1 MNLLQVKDLSIS
13 FLQEGNR
20 IDAVRHVNFEI
31 LKGETIGLVGE
42 SGSGKTVTAMS
53 IMKLLSPNAQY
64 LSGQILWQ
72 GEDKDFMLMSEP
84 EIRPYR
90 GAEVSI
96 IFQEPMSALN
106 PVLTCGYQLGE
117 ALLAHNKCNK
127 REIQSI
133 AESWFSKVGLQ
144 DPTRIFRSYPHQLSG
159 GQLQRVLIAIAL
171 CCHPKLVIADE
182 PTTALD
188 VSIQKLILDLL
199 KKLKDEMDLTLLFI
213 SHDLGVVKSICDR
226 VIVMQNGK
234 IVEQNS
240 SVQIFSNPQQPYTQG
255 LINCRPP
262 LKLKLKRLPTVQDF
276 LDGKTKEFWFDQTKL
291 IHSVDQDRH
300 MDELHNQVPLLT
312 VDQLSTRFV
321 KSRTWLGKPKTWF
334 EAVKKAQ
341 FEIYP
346 GEVLGLV
353 GESGSGKSSLGK
365 SILGLLETYEGSVT
379 YKEKNL
385 LTLSPSDWRPLR
397 KDLQII
403 FQDPYSALNPRKKIG
418 SAIIE
423 PMQVHQIHNNSKTR
437 KEKAIE
443 ILEIVGLK
451 ADHYERYP
459 HQFSGGQKQRI
470 CIARALTLSPKF
482 IVCDESVSALDVS
495 IQAQILNLFQDLKER
510 FKLSYLFISHD
521 FSVVNFMADRI
532 LVMKDGLI
540 IEEGKSYEVINQP
553 KTEYTQKLI
562 EAIPK

>member
-1 MNLLQVKDLSIS
+1 MNLLQIKDLSIS

-20 IDAVRHVNFEI
+20 IDAVRHINFEI

-117 ALLAHNKCNK
+117 ALLAHNKCK
-127 REIQSI
+127 KGEIQSI

-144 DPTRIFRSYPHQLSG
+144 DPTRIYHSYPHQLSG

-199 KKLKDEMDLTLLFI
+199 KKLKDELNLTLLFI

-240 SVQIFSNPQQPYTQG
+240 SAQIFSNPQQPYTQG

-262 LKLKLKRLPTVQDF
+262 LNLKLKRLPTVQDF
-276 LDGKTKEFWFDQTKL
+276 LDGKTKEFWYDQTKL

-300 MDELHNQVPLLT
+300 TVELHTQAPLLT

-365 SILGLLETYEGSVT
+365 SILGLLEPHEGSVT

-423 PMQVHQIHNNSKTR
+423 PMQVHKIHNNSKTR

-540 IEEGKSYEVINQP
+540 IEEGKSYEVINKP
-553 KTEYTQKLI
+553 KTTYTQKLI

>member
-64 LSGQILWQ
+64 LSGQILWK
-72 GEDKDFMLMSEP
+72 GEAKDFMLMSEP

-127 REIQSI
+127 GDIQSI
-133 AESWFSKVGLQ
+133 AESWFTKVGLQ

-240 SVQIFSNPQQPYTQG
+240 SAQIFSNPQQPYTQG

-312 VDQLSTRFV
+312 IDQLSTRFV

-365 SILGLLETYEGSVT
+365 SILGLLETHEGSVT

-553 KTEYTQKLI
+553 KTAYTQKLI

>member
-64 LSGQILWQ
+64 LSGQILWL
-72 GEDKDFMLMSEP
+72 GEAKDFMLMSEP

-117 ALLAHNKCNK
+117 ALLAHNKWNK
-127 REIQSI
+127 GEIQSI
-133 AESWFSKVGLQ
+133 AESWFTKVGLQ

-240 SVQIFSNPQQPYTQG
+240 SAQIFSNPQQPYTQG

-365 SILGLLETYEGSVT
+365 SILGLLETHEGSVT

-553 KTEYTQKLI
+553 KTAYTQKLI

>member
-72 GEDKDFMLMSEP
+72 GEDKDFLLMSEP

-117 ALLAHNKCNK
+117 ALLAHNKCK
-127 REIQSI
+127 KGEIQSI

-144 DPTRIFRSYPHQLSG
+144 DPTRIYHSYPHQLSG

-199 KKLKDEMDLTLLFI
+199 KKLKDELNLTLLFI

-240 SVQIFSNPQQPYTQG
+240 SAQIFSNPQQPYTQG

-262 LKLKLKRLPTVQDF
+262 LNLKLKRLPTVQDF
-276 LDGKTKEFWFDQTKL
+276 LDGKTKEFWYDQTKL

-300 MDELHNQVPLLT
+300 MVELHTQAPLLT

-365 SILGLLETYEGSVT
+365 SILGLLETHEGSVR

-423 PMQVHQIHNNSKTR
+423 PMQVHKIYNNSKTR

-540 IEEGKSYEVINQP
+540 IEEGKSYEVINKP
-553 KTEYTQKLI
+553 KTTYTQKLI

>member
-72 GEDKDFMLMSEP
+72 GEAKDFMLMSEP

-127 REIQSI
+127 GDIQSI
-133 AESWFSKVGLQ
+133 AESWFTKVGLQ

-240 SVQIFSNPQQPYTQG
+240 SAQIFSNPQQPYTQG

-365 SILGLLETYEGSVT
+365 SILGLLETHEGSVT

-553 KTEYTQKLI
+553 KTAYTQKLI

>member
-1 MNLLQVKDLSIS
+1 MNILQVKDLSIS

-553 KTEYTQKLI
+553 KTAYTQKLI

>member
-234 IVEQNS
+234 IVEQNT

>member
-1 MNLLQVKDLSIS
+1 MV
-13 FLQEGNR
+13 
-20 IDAVRHVNFEI
+20 
-31 LKGETIGLVGE
+31 
-42 SGSGKTVTAMS
+42 
-53 IMKLLSPNAQY
+53 
-64 LSGQILWQ
+64 
-72 GEDKDFMLMSEP
+72 
-84 EIRPYR
+84 
-90 GAEVSI
+90 
-96 IFQEPMSALN
+96 
-106 PVLTCGYQLGE
+106 
-117 ALLAHNKCNK
+117 
-127 REIQSI
+127 
-133 AESWFSKVGLQ
+133 
-144 DPTRIFRSYPHQLSG
+144 
-159 GQLQRVLIAIAL
+159 
-171 CCHPKLVIADE
+171 
-182 PTTALD
+182 
-188 VSIQKLILDLL
+188 
-199 KKLKDEMDLTLLFI
+199 
-213 SHDLGVVKSICDR
+213 
-226 VIVMQNGK
+226 
-234 IVEQNS
+234 
-240 SVQIFSNPQQPYTQG
+240 
-255 LINCRPP
+255 
-262 LKLKLKRLPTVQDF
+262 
-276 LDGKTKEFWFDQTKL
+276 
-291 IHSVDQDRH
+291 
-300 MDELHNQVPLLT
+300 ELHTQAPLLT
-312 VDQLSTRFV
+312 VHQLSTRFV

-365 SILGLLETYEGSVT
+365 SILGLLETHEGSVT
-379 YKEKNL
+379 FKEKNL

-423 PMQVHQIHNNSKTR
+423 PMQVHKIHNNSKTR

-540 IEEGKSYEVINQP
+540 IEEGKSYEVINKP
-553 KTEYTQKLI
+553 KTTYTQKLI

>member
-117 ALLAHNKCNK
+117 ALLAHNKCK
-127 REIQSI
+127 KGEIQSI

-144 DPTRIFRSYPHQLSG
+144 DPTRVYHSYPHQLSG

-199 KKLKDEMDLTLLFI
+199 KKLKDELNLTLLFI

-240 SVQIFSNPQQPYTQG
+240 SAQIFSNPQQPYTQG

-262 LKLKLKRLPTVQDF
+262 LNLKLKRLPTVQDF
-276 LDGKTKEFWFDQTKL
+276 LDGKTKEFWYDQTKL

-300 MDELHNQVPLLT
+300 MVELHTQAPLLT

-365 SILGLLETYEGSVT
+365 SILGLLEPHEGSVT

-423 PMQVHQIHNNSKTR
+423 PMQVHKIHNNSKTR

-540 IEEGKSYEVINQP
+540 IEEGKSYEVINKP
-553 KTEYTQKLI
+553 KTTYTQKLI

>member
-31 LKGETIGLVGE
+31 HKGETIGLVGE

-72 GEDKDFMLMSEP
+72 GEAKDFMLMSEP

-127 REIQSI
+127 GDIQSI
-133 AESWFSKVGLQ
+133 AESWFTKVGLQ

-240 SVQIFSNPQQPYTQG
+240 SAQIFSNPQQPYTQG

-312 VDQLSTRFV
+312 IDQLSTRFV

-365 SILGLLETYEGSVT
+365 SILGLLETHEGSVT

-521 FSVVNFMADRI
+521 FSIVNFMADRI

-553 KTEYTQKLI
+553 KTAYTQKLI

>member
-1 MNLLQVKDLSIS
+1 MNLLQIKDLSIS

-20 IDAVRHVNFEI
+20 IDAVRHINFEI

-117 ALLAHNKCNK
+117 ALLAHNKCK
-127 REIQSI
+127 KGEIQSI

-144 DPTRIFRSYPHQLSG
+144 DPTRIYHSYPHQLSG

-199 KKLKDEMDLTLLFI
+199 KKLKDELNLTLLFI

-240 SVQIFSNPQQPYTQG
+240 SAQIFSNPQQPYTQG

-262 LKLKLKRLPTVQDF
+262 LNLKLKRLPTVQDF
-276 LDGKTKEFWFDQTKL
+276 LDGKTKEFWYDQTKL

-300 MDELHNQVPLLT
+300 TVELHTQAPLLT

-365 SILGLLETYEGSVT
+365 SILGLLETHEGSVT

-423 PMQVHQIHNNSKTR
+423 PMQVHKIYNNSKIR

-540 IEEGKSYEVINQP
+540 IEEGKSYEVINKP
-553 KTEYTQKLI
+553 KTTYTQKLI

>member
-72 GEDKDFMLMSEP
+72 GEAKDFMLMSEP

-127 REIQSI
+127 GDIQSI
-133 AESWFSKVGLQ
+133 AESWFTKVGLQ

-240 SVQIFSNPQQPYTQG
+240 SAQIFSNPQQPYTQG

-365 SILGLLETYEGSVT
+365 SILGLLETHEGSVT

-562 EAIPK
+562 AAIPK

>member
-72 GEDKDFMLMSEP
+72 GEDKDFILMSEP

-127 REIQSI
+127 GEIQSI

-144 DPTRIFRSYPHQLSG
+144 DPTRIYHSYPHQLSG

-234 IVEQNS
+234 IVEQNT

-300 MDELHNQVPLLT
+300 MDELHNQVPLLK

>member
-13 FLQEGNR
+13 FLQDGNR
-20 IDAVRHVNFEI
+20 IDAVKHVNFEI
-31 LKGETIGLVGE
+31 FKGETIGLVGE

-72 GEDKDFMLMSEP
+72 GEDKDFMLMSES
-84 EIRPYR
+84 EIRPFR

-117 ALLAHNKCNK
+117 ALLAHSKCK
-127 REIQSI
+127 KGEIQSI

-144 DPTRIFRSYPHQLSG
+144 DPTRIYQSYPHQLSG

-199 KKLKDEMDLTLLFI
+199 KKLKNEMNLTLLFI

-240 SVQIFSNPQQPYTQG
+240 SAQIFSNPQQPYTQG

-262 LKLKLKRLPTVQDF
+262 LNFKLKRLPTVQDF
-276 LDGKTKEFWFDQTKL
+276 LDGKTKEFWYDQTKL

-300 MDELHNQVPLLT
+300 LEDLHNQVPLLK
-312 VDQLSTRFV
+312 VDQLSTRFI

-334 EAVKKAQ
+334 EAVKKAH

-365 SILGLLETYEGSVT
+365 SILGLLETYEGSVK

-385 LTLSPSDWRPLR
+385 LNLSPSDWRPLR

-423 PMQVHQIHNNSKTR
+423 PMQVHQIHNDSKTR

-553 KTEYTQKLI
+553 KTAYTQKLI

>member
-117 ALLAHNKCNK
+117 ALLAHNKCK
-127 REIQSI
+127 KGEIQSI

-144 DPTRIFRSYPHQLSG
+144 DPTRVYHSYPHQLSG

-199 KKLKDEMDLTLLFI
+199 KKLKDELNLTLLFI

-240 SVQIFSNPQQPYTQG
+240 SAQIFSNPQQPYTQG

-262 LKLKLKRLPTVQDF
+262 LNLKLKRLPTVQDF
-276 LDGKTKEFWFDQTKL
+276 LDGKTKEFWYDQTKL

-300 MDELHNQVPLLT
+300 MVELHTQAPLLT

-365 SILGLLETYEGSVT
+365 SILGLLETHEGSVT

-423 PMQVHQIHNNSKTR
+423 PMQVHKIYNNSKTR

-540 IEEGKSYEVINQP
+540 IEEGKSYEVINKP
-553 KTEYTQKLI
+553 KTTYTQKLI

>member
-127 REIQSI
+127 GDIQSI
-133 AESWFSKVGLQ
+133 AESWFTKVGLQ

-159 GQLQRVLIAIAL
+159 GQLQRILIAIAL

-213 SHDLGVVKSICDR
+213 SHDLGLVKSICDR

-240 SVQIFSNPQQPYTQG
+240 SAQIFSNPQQPYTQG

-276 LDGKTKEFWFDQTKL
+276 WMAKLKNFGLTKL
-291 IHSVDQDRH
+291 S
-300 MDELHNQVPLLT
+300 
-312 VDQLSTRFV
+312 
-321 KSRTWLGKPKTWF
+321 
-334 EAVKKAQ
+334 
-341 FEIYP
+341 
-346 GEVLGLV
+346 
-353 GESGSGKSSLGK
+353 
-365 SILGLLETYEGSVT
+365 
-379 YKEKNL
+379 
-385 LTLSPSDWRPLR
+385 
-397 KDLQII
+397 
-403 FQDPYSALNPRKKIG
+403 
-418 SAIIE
+418 
-423 PMQVHQIHNNSKTR
+423 
-437 KEKAIE
+437 
-443 ILEIVGLK
+443 
-451 ADHYERYP
+451 
-459 HQFSGGQKQRI
+459 
-470 CIARALTLSPKF
+470 
-482 IVCDESVSALDVS
+482 
-495 IQAQILNLFQDLKER
+495 
-510 FKLSYLFISHD
+510 
-521 FSVVNFMADRI
+521 
-532 LVMKDGLI
+532 
-540 IEEGKSYEVINQP
+540 
-553 KTEYTQKLI
+553 
-562 EAIPK
+562 

>member
-1 MNLLQVKDLSIS
+1 
-13 FLQEGNR
+13 
-20 IDAVRHVNFEI
+20 
-31 LKGETIGLVGE
+31 
-42 SGSGKTVTAMS
+42 
-53 IMKLLSPNAQY
+53 
-64 LSGQILWQ
+64 
-72 GEDKDFMLMSEP
+72 
-84 EIRPYR
+84 
-90 GAEVSI
+90 

-117 ALLAHNKCNK
+117 ALLAHNKCK
-127 REIQSI
+127 KGEIQSI

-144 DPTRIFRSYPHQLSG
+144 DPTRVYHSYPHQLSG

-199 KKLKDEMDLTLLFI
+199 KKLKDELNLTLLFI

-240 SVQIFSNPQQPYTQG
+240 SAQIFSNPQQPYTQG

-262 LKLKLKRLPTVQDF
+262 LNLKLKRLPTVQDF
-276 LDGKTKEFWFDQTKL
+276 LDGKTKEFWYDQTKL

-300 MDELHNQVPLLT
+300 MVELHTQAPLLT

-365 SILGLLETYEGSVT
+365 SILGLLETHEGSVT

-423 PMQVHQIHNNSKTR
+423 PMQVHKIYNNSKTR

-540 IEEGKSYEVINQP
+540 IEEGKSYEVINKP
-553 KTEYTQKLI
+553 KTTYTQKLI

>member
-117 ALLAHNKCNK
+117 ALLAHNKCK
-127 REIQSI
+127 KGEIQSI

-144 DPTRIFRSYPHQLSG
+144 DPTRIYHSYPHQLSG

-199 KKLKDEMDLTLLFI
+199 KKLKDELNLTLLFI

-240 SVQIFSNPQQPYTQG
+240 SAQIFSNPQLPYTQG

-262 LKLKLKRLPTVQDF
+262 LNLKLKRLPTVQDF
-276 LDGKTKEFWFDQTKL
+276 LDGKTKEFWYDQTKL

-300 MDELHNQVPLLT
+300 TVELHTQAPLLT

-365 SILGLLETYEGSVT
+365 SILGLLETHEGSVT

-423 PMQVHQIHNNSKTR
+423 PMQVHKIHNNSKTR

-521 FSVVNFMADRI
+521 FSVVNFIADRI

-540 IEEGKSYEVINQP
+540 IEEGKSYEVINKP
-553 KTEYTQKLI
+553 KTTYTQKLI

>member
-1 MNLLQVKDLSIS
+1 MNILQVKDLSIS

-90 GAEVSI
+90 GAVVSI

-127 REIQSI
+127 GDIQSI
-133 AESWFSKVGLQ
+133 AESWFTKVGLQ

-199 KKLKDEMDLTLLFI
+199 KKLKDELNLTLLFI

-240 SVQIFSNPQQPYTQG
+240 SAQIFSNPQQPYTQG

-262 LKLKLKRLPTVQDF
+262 LNLKLKRLPTVQDF

-300 MDELHNQVPLLT
+300 MVELHNQAPLLT

-334 EAVKKAQ
+334 EAVKKAH

-365 SILGLLETYEGSVT
+365 SILGLLETHEGSVT

-553 KTEYTQKLI
+553 KTAYTQKLI

>member
-117 ALLAHNKCNK
+117 ALLAHNKCK
-127 REIQSI
+127 KGEIQSI

-144 DPTRIFRSYPHQLSG
+144 DPTRIYHSYPHQLSG

-199 KKLKDEMDLTLLFI
+199 KKLKDELNLTLLFI

-240 SVQIFSNPQQPYTQG
+240 SAQIFSNPQQPYTQG

-262 LKLKLKRLPTVQDF
+262 LNLKLKRLPTVQDF
-276 LDGKTKEFWFDQTKL
+276 LDGKTKEFWYDQTKL

-300 MDELHNQVPLLT
+300 TVELHTQAPLLT

-365 SILGLLETYEGSVT
+365 SILGLLETHEGSVT

-423 PMQVHQIHNNSKTR
+423 PMQVHKIHNNSKTR

-540 IEEGKSYEVINQP
+540 IEEGKSYEVINKP
-553 KTEYTQKLI
+553 KTTYTQKLI

>member
-72 GEDKDFMLMSEP
+72 GEDKDFILMSEP

-127 REIQSI
+127 GEIQSI

-144 DPTRIFRSYPHQLSG
+144 DPTRIYHSYPHQLSG

-199 KKLKDEMDLTLLFI
+199 KKLKNELNLTLLFI

-240 SVQIFSNPQQPYTQG
+240 SAQIFSNPQQPYTQG
-255 LINCRPP
+255 LISCRPP
-262 LKLKLKRLPTVQDF
+262 LNLKLKRLPTVQDF
-276 LDGKTKEFWFDQTKL
+276 LDGKTKEFWYDQTKL

-300 MDELHNQVPLLT
+300 MVELHNQAPLLT
-312 VDQLSTRFV
+312 VDHLSTRFV

-365 SILGLLETYEGSVT
+365 SILGLLETHEGSVT

-423 PMQVHQIHNNSKTR
+423 PMEVHQIHNNSKTR

-553 KTEYTQKLI
+553 KTTYTQKLI

>member
-127 REIQSI
+127 GDIQSI
-133 AESWFSKVGLQ
+133 AESWFTKVGLQ

-159 GQLQRVLIAIAL
+159 GQLQRILIAIAL

-213 SHDLGVVKSICDR
+213 SHDLGLVKSICDR

-240 SVQIFSNPQQPYTQG
+240 SAQIFSNPQQPYTQG

-365 SILGLLETYEGSVT
+365 SILGLLETHEGSVT

-553 KTEYTQKLI
+553 KTAYTQKLI